1 MNRICTFLAA
11 ALCAA
16 SIAPAHAAL
25 SVFACEPEW
34 GALVAELAGARAKV
48 FVASTGLQDPHH
60 LQARPSLIAAARNA
74 DLVVC
79 SGAELEIGWLPPVLA
94 QSGNEKIQK
103 SRPDHIEVAEHVALI
118 ERPAVIDRSLG
129 DLHPMGNPHVVYDP
143 LNILKAAEVIEK
155 RLEADDAAGAAEY
168 KSRLESFRGRWQAA
182 IARWEQEAA
191 PLKGVPVIEHHKEVS
206 YLFHWLG
213 MPVVGSL
220 EPKPGV
226 EPTSGHLKELLEQ
239 QASTPARL
247 IVRVSYRSADASEWL
262 ASRAKIPAVE
272 VAGTVGGTPGA
283 KDLFALYDDTLKR
296 MLAALKSDKTSAR

>member
-1 MNRICTFLAA
+1 MNRIRTFLAA
-11 ALCAA
+11 ALCAL
-16 SIAPAHAAL
+16 PVAHAHAGL

-34 GALVAELAGARAKV
+34 GSLVSELAGGRAKV

-60 LQARPSLIAAARNA
+60 LQARPSLIAAARNS

-94 QSGNEKIQK
+94 QSGNERIQK
-103 SRPDHIEVAEHVALI
+103 GRPDHIEVADHVTLI
-118 ERPAVIDRSLG
+118 ERPAVVDRSLG

-143 LNILKAAEVIEK
+143 RNVLKAAEVIEK
-155 RLEADDAAGAAEY
+155 RLEADDASGAADY
-168 KSRLESFRGRWQAA
+168 KSRLEAFRGRWQAA
-182 IARWEQEAA
+182 IVRWEQEAA

-239 QASTPARL
+239 QAGSPARL
-247 IVRVSYRSADASEWL
+247 IVRVSYRSPDASEWL
-262 ASRAKIPAVE
+262 ASRARIPAIE

-283 KDLFALYDDTLKR
+283 KDLFALYDDTLRR
-296 MLAALKSDKTSAR
+296 MLGVLKADGAAAR